1 MTRARLINKLTP
13 DRRYQAPDDT
23 CLEPVRHGQYLF
35 AATATNAGYFLL
47 TDEDG
52 HLQPLT
58 VDVLGLLVRESR
70 LYGVKL
76 RNMRIFGAKGGMGR
90 VPAGG
95 RFYGVESLVVV

>member
-1 MTRARLINKLTP
+1 MTRAKLIARLTLAS
-13 DRRYQAPDDT
+13 RYQANDDT
-23 CLEPVRHGQYLF
+23 CLEPVRTGQYLF

-58 VDVLGLLVRESR
+58 TDVLGDLVREAR

-76 RNMRIFGAKGGMGR
+76 RNMRIFGAKGGIGR

-95 RFYGVESLVVV
+95 RYYDIGYLN